1 MTKMTT
7 ETMTQTPPTPP
18 KRTNANTSEAGDFMN
33 RGSKGYISQ
42 IRSGIRYV
50 TATRQIATSN
60 THSDTLLK
68 HSKAELDSHADTTV
82 AGSTYR
88 VLEYTEKS
96 CDIHPFSD
104 DYEPMK
110 QVPIAK
116 VATAYDDPST
126 GETYIL
132 IFGQALYM
140 GQSLDHTLICP
151 NQARANGVVVDDV
164 PRHLSYDGK
173 SSHSIYFPSENVR
186 IPLSLKGV
194 ISYILTRYPSQRKVN
209 NCQWLIVT
217 SDNDWEPYDESFQEK
232 EDQLTPSVHLR
243 VSDICTISTLKNH
256 DLPTDIYQ
264 GCSIIST
271 VSSSV
276 RHLTVTDKMIA
287 STFYCSP
294 NIATKTRQVTTQRG
308 LRSMTD
314 HLCWRYR
321 TKHDALR
328 YNQLGGRHGRFYSD
342 TLFASEKS
350 LHGNTV
356 AQIFANDI
364 GYTYLMP
371 MKSKSEAPYA
381 LKEFIQDVGI
391 PSQLHTDD
399 AKELTIG
406 RWKEICQTHGIKQTQ
421 TEPHS
426 QFQNRAEINIREV
439 KKLSRRL
446 MHSTNSPKRLWD
458 LCAKHV
464 AELRCLTAQP
474 LYSLHGRTPFEMV
487 TGNTPD
493 ISEYIS
499 FQWYQPVWFFDNTS
513 FPEPTKHIARWI
525 GVAHNIGQAM
535 CFWVLPSSGIP
546 IARSTVQSITEA
558 ELRDPSVQSRL
569 QSYD

>member
-1 MTKMTT
+1 MSKEDKEGIRNARSNHAKRKISSVTGKNYDDND
-7 ETMTQTPPTPP
+7 QNDNGDNDAYPPSPP

-33 RGSKGYISQ
+33 CGSMGYISQ

-50 TATRQIATSN
+50 AATRQVAKSN
-60 THSDTLLK
+60 THSDSLLK
-68 HSKAELDSHADTTV
+68 HSKAELDSHANTTI
-82 AGSTYR
+82 AGLTCR

-96 CDIHPFSD
+96 CDVHPFSD

-116 VATAYDDPST
+116 VATADNDPST
-126 GETYIL
+126 GEAYIL

-151 NQARANGVVVDDV
+151 NQARTNGVVVDDV

-173 SSHSIYFPSENVR
+173 SSHSMYFPNENVR

-194 ISYILTRYPSQRKVN
+194 ISYIPTCYPSQHEVN
-209 NCQWLIVT
+209 DCQWLIVT

-243 VSDICTISTLKNH
+243 VSNVCTISTLKNN

-264 GCSIIST
+264 GCSIISA

-294 NIATKTRQVTTQRG
+294 NIATKTHQVTTQRG

-314 HLCWRYR
+314 HLCRRYC

-342 TLFASEKS
+342 TLFASKKS
-350 LHGNTV
+350 LHRNTV
-356 AQIFANDI
+356 AQIFTNDI
-364 GYTYLMP
+364 GYMYLMP

-381 LKEFIQDVGI
+381 LKEFIQDIGV
-391 PSQLHTDD
+391 PSQLHTDE
-399 AKELTIG
+399 AKELMIG
-406 RWKEICQTHGIKQTQ
+406 RWKEICQMHGIKQTQ

-426 QFQNRAEINIREV
+426 P
-439 KKLSRRL
+439 
-446 MHSTNSPKRLWD
+446 STYARFRS
-458 LCAKHV
+458 
-464 AELRCLTAQP
+464 CL
-474 LYSLHGRTPFEMV
+474 E
-487 TGNTPD
+487 D
-493 ISEYIS
+493 
-499 FQWYQPVWFFDNTS
+499 
-513 FPEPTKHIARWI
+513 
-525 GVAHNIGQAM
+525 
-535 CFWVLPSSGIP
+535 
-546 IARSTVQSITEA
+546 
-558 ELRDPSVQSRL
+558 
-569 QSYD
+569 